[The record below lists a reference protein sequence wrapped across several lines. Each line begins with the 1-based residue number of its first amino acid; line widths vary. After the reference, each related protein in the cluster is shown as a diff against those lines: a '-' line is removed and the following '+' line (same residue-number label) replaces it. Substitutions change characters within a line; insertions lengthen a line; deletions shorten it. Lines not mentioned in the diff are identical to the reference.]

1 MGSPN
6 ALMGGRRWTM
16 KILALTYER
25 DWDLPEHEVLYLDR
39 NDIEQKGWADA
50 FARIMVFKPDLIVE
64 REFNDGKAIYDPIY
78 RAFAQ
83 VPKAWWWIDS
93 HISFDAR
100 KDYARNFDYLFL
112 AVSRN
117 VKPLK
122 QYLGHDR
129 VHWLPLCWPYQ
140 ANAITPNTET
150 KEYDISFVGRWN
162 REWFPQRTEYI
173 ERLKARY
180 GDRFHA
186 VTDYQN
192 MLSIVR
198 RSKVSFNCAIQDDL
212 NFRVFEVLGC
222 GTQLVTNLVDDL
234 FKVEGLAGR
243 VVYYQSFDDLV
254 HLIDLILEGNPNFTR
269 DTVDNQQWVKSNHCL
284 CHRLRYIINTVNG
297 HTP

>member
-1 MGSPN
+1 
-6 ALMGGRRWTM
+6 M

-39 NDIEQKGWADA
+39 NDIEQKGWAEA
-50 FARIMVFKPDLIVE
+50 FARIKVFRPELIVE

-78 RAFAQ
+78 RAFAHI
-83 VPKAWWWIDS
+83 PKAWWWIDS
-93 HISFDAR
+93 HIAFDHR
-100 KDYARNFDYLFL
+100 KDYARNFYYLFL

-117 VKPLK
+117 VEPLK
-122 QYLGHDR
+122 AFLGHDR
-129 VHWLPLCWPYQ
+129 VYWLPLCWPYQ
-140 ANAITPNTET
+140 ADTITPNTET

-173 ERLKARY
+173 ERLKAHY

-198 RSKVSFNCAIQDDL
+198 RSRVSFNCAIQDDL
-212 NFRVFEVLGC
+212 SFRVFEVLGC
-222 GTQLVTNLVDDL
+222 GTEIVTDPADDL
-234 FKVEGLAGR
+234 FKVEGLKDR
-243 VVYYQSFDDLV
+243 VSVYRNFDELV
-254 HLIDLILEGNPNFTR
+254 KLIDGILAGEVKH
-269 DTVDNQQWVKSNHCL
+269 DTAASQQWVKSAHCL

>member
-1 MGSPN
+1 
-6 ALMGGRRWTM
+6 M

-25 DWDLPEHEVLYLDR
+25 DWDLPEHEILYLDC
-39 NDIEQKGWADA
+39 NSKMASFQAAA
-50 FARIMVFKPDLIVE
+50 FGPDLVIE
-64 REFNDGKAIYDPIY
+64 REFNDGKAVYDELLNCGAL
-78 RAFAQ
+78 RG

-93 HISFDAR
+93 HIAFDPR

-117 VKPLK
+117 VEPLK

-140 ANAITPNTET
+140 TDAITPNTET

-173 ERLKARY
+173 ERLKAHY

-222 GTQLVTNLVDDL
+222 GTEIVTDPVDDL
-234 FKVEGLAGR
+234 FKVEGLKDR
-243 VVYYQSFDDLV
+243 VSVYHDFDELMK
-254 HLIDLILEGNPNFTR
+254 LIDGILAGEIKH
-269 DTVDNQQWVKSNHCL
+269 DTAASQQWVQSSHCL

>member
-25 DWDLPEHEVLYLDR
+25 DWDLPEHEITYLDIK
-39 NDIEQKGWADA
+39 DIEQRGWAKA
-50 FARIMVFKPDLIVE
+50 FAEIIAFKPDLILE
-64 REFNDGKAIYDPIY
+64 RQFNDGKALYDPIY
-78 RAFAQ
+78 KAFSSI
-83 VPKAWWWIDS
+83 PKAWWWIDS
-93 HISFDAR
+93 HLQFDQM
-100 KDYARNFDYLFL
+100 KDYAQNFDYLFL

-117 VKPLK
+117 VEPLK
-122 QYLGHDR
+122 AYLGHDR
-129 VHWLPLCWPYQ
+129 VCWLPLCWPYP
-140 ANAITPNTET
+140 ANTIIPNTEP
-150 KEYDISFVGRWN
+150 KEYDVSFVGRWN

-173 ERLKARY
+173 EKLKTHY

-198 RSKVSFNCAIQDDL
+198 RSKVSFNCAIRNDL

-222 GTQLVTNLVDDL
+222 GTEIVTDPVDDL
-234 FKVEGLAGR
+234 SKVEGLKDR
-243 VVYYQSFDDLV
+243 VSVYHDFDELV
-254 HLIDLILEGNPNFTR
+254 KLIDGILAGEVKH
-269 DTVDNQQWVKSNHCL
+269 DTAETQQWVKSAHCL
-284 CHRLRYIINTVNG
+284 KDRLRYIINTVNG